1 MTARTLLSLTLTTL
15 LFSCQSYKK
24 LHQEA
29 IVIDTHNDVLSQ
41 VIMEGKSIEGDL
53 TGVAH
58 SDLARFA
65 TGGVDVQV
73 FSVFCDETYGKDKAF
88 NYALLQID
96 SLQAIAQRNPDRMIL
111 VTNPA
116 QLKMAVRQQK
126 LGTMIGVEGGHMIE
140 DKMTYLDSLY
150 SRGARYLTLTWN
162 NSTSWATSAK
172 DESAAYEAGTQGGGS
187 AAVRKGLTDFGKQVV
202 RHMNELGMIVDV
214 SHLGEQSFWD
224 VINTTT
230 KPIIASHSCA
240 YALCPVF
247 RNLNDEQIKAIGKNG
262 GVIHLNFFSGF
273 VDPNFTQRL
282 EQFRA
287 THKQEMDSLR
297 ALNKAGYEIV
307 AEIAKRYPGEA
318 ASLRPPL
325 TLLLD
330 HLDHIVK
337 LVGVD
342 HVGLGSDFDGISST
356 PRGLDDV
363 TSYPLLTKALRK
375 RGYNQ
380 QEIRKILGENFIRV
394 FRANTIH

>member
-73 FSVFCDETYGKDKAF
+73 FSVFCDETFGKDRAF

-140 DKMTYLDSLY
+140 DNMAYLDSLY
-150 SRGARYLTLTWN
+150 HRGARYLTLTWN

-172 DESAAYEAGTQGGGS
+172 DESTAPNTGGS
-187 AAVRKGLTDFGKQVV
+187 TRKGLTDFGKQVV
-202 RHMNELGMIVDV
+202 RRMNELGMIVDV

-224 VINTTT
+224 VMSTTT
-230 KPIIASHSCA
+230 RPVIASHSCA
-240 YALCPVF
+240 HALCPVF
-247 RNLNDEQIKAIGKNG
+247 RNLTDEQIRAIGKNG

-282 EQFRA
+282 EQFRT
-287 THKQEMDSLR
+287 THRQEMDSLR

-307 AEIAKRYPGEA
+307 AEIAKRYPEEA

-325 TLLLD
+325 SLLLD

-356 PRGLDDV
+356 PHGLDDV
-363 TSYPLLTKALRK
+363 TSYPLLTKALRR
-375 RGYNQ
+375 RGYNRE
-380 QEIRKILGENFIRV
+380 EIRKILGENFIRV
-394 FRANTIH
+394 FRANTIR

>member
-1 MTARTLLSLTLTTL
+1 
-15 LFSCQSYKK
+15 
-24 LHQEA
+24 
-29 IVIDTHNDVLSQ
+29 VLSQ

-58 SDLARFA
+58 TDLDRFA
-65 TGGVDVQV
+65 KGGVDVQV

-111 VTNPA
+111 VTNPG

-140 DKMTYLDSLY
+140 DNMTYLDSLY
-150 SRGARYLTLTWN
+150 NRGARYLTLTWN

-172 DESAAYEAGTQGGGS
+172 DESTAPNTGAPGGGS
-187 AAVRKGLTDFGKQVV
+187 SRKGLTDFGKQVV
-202 RHMNELGMIVDV
+202 RRMNELGMIVDV

-224 VINTTT
+224 VMGTTT

-240 YALCPVF
+240 HALCPVF
-247 RNLNDEQIKAIGKNG
+247 RNLTDDQIRAIGKNG

-273 VDPNFTQRL
+273 VDPKFTQRL
-282 EQFRA
+282 EQFRT
-287 THKQEMDSLR
+287 THRQEMDSLR

-307 AEIAKRYPGEA
+307 AEIAKRYPEEA

-325 TLLLD
+325 SLLLD

-342 HVGLGSDFDGISST
+342 HVGLGSDFDGISSA

-375 RGYNQ
+375 RGYNKE
-380 QEIRKILGENFIRV
+380 EIRKILGENFIRV
-394 FRANTIH
+394 FRANTIR